1 MKAIILTP
9 DNEKDFEFLKEL
21 LGKLGYEPHILYDE
35 EKEDMA
41 LLKAMVKEKKGDY
54 VAEDEIMKVL
64 GKK

>member
-9 DNEKDFEFLKEL
+9 ENEKDFDFLNEL
-21 LGKLGYEPHILYDE
+21 LKKLGYDPHILYDE

-41 LLKAMVKEKKGDY
+41 LLKAMVEEKKGDY
-54 VAEDEIMKVL
+54 VHEDEIKKVL